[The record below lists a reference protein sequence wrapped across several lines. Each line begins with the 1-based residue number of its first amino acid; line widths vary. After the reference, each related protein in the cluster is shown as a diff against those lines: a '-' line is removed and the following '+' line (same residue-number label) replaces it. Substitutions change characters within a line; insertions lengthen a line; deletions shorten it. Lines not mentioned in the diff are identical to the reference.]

1 MAKKTLYKIF
11 AFGVSVITITAVL
24 ILSVF
29 YSYSDN
35 QLKEQ
40 LRVVE
45 SVVENQL
52 AQDDDTAFI
61 SNHIDKNVRITLVAK
76 DGAVVA
82 DSQES
87 ANKLGNH
94 LNRQEIQQAIK
105 NGEAT
110 VTRHSD
116 TQEKKVYYFAKQ
128 LDNGNILRV
137 STEAKSI
144 GKFFSDYIIYI
155 ILCIIVVIVA
165 AVFVSMGITKS
176 IVKPITQLGQSLDN
190 IDKFK
195 SDEELKPLV
204 NALLQQKKKQKM
216 LDKQKKQFTANVS
229 HELKTP
235 LTSIAGYAELIETG
249 MAKPEDIKPFAG
261 VIRKQA
267 LRLVNLSE
275 DIIQLSQL
283 EESDDEDMSF
293 ESVNLYE
300 IAQRCVE
307 ALNINA
313 INKCVTLNLTGE
325 ECYIRGKAQLVEELV
340 YNLCDNAIRYNK
352 ENGNVTVTVTSL
364 EKGASVSVKDTGIG
378 IPKKYQERIF
388 ERFFRVDKSRSKATG
403 GTGLGL
409 AIVKHITQLHDA
421 KLEISSEEGKVTIYS
436 KGNFCMKRKS
446 GLSKFNGFLAI
457 VLVICLAATAFVIN
471 KYPKIEA
478 ADANGGADAK
488 DVAVIDE
495 FKAGTYGGKE
505 FKTQEDV
512 VNYYKECYD
521 YTKTLTA
528 EYKTDSGETHS
539 YYKML
544 GTETLEVNNLLVEG
558 KSNDIINKLVPGI
571 VGGLFKGGTNGLSP
585 SGNRDPK
592 GDTKNDGKMD
602 CTTSHLTADDVLAA
616 NVKDNNDGTI
626 TMVIQPKE
634 ALLSTPGEDSQGRFF
649 NSLGDISSVVESI
662 SVLSFSQGT
671 VKDNFV
677 VDYKGG
683 TGTFVIDTKTNEIT
697 KADYTM
703 LVHIDVKH
711 ANVAV
716 LKDKSASL
724 DIKYQ
729 CEYPASDDYLAGQNI
744 GLTRVK

>member
-76 DGAVVA
+76 DGTVIA

-137 STEAKSI
+137 SAEAKSI

-155 ILCIIVVIVA
+155 FLCIIVVIVA
-165 AVFVSMGITKS
+165 AVFVSM
-176 IVKPITQLGQSLDN
+176 
-190 IDKFK
+190 
-195 SDEELKPLV
+195 ELKPLV

-352 ENGNVTVTVTSL
+352 ENGNVTVTVKPL

-421 KLEISSEEGKVTIYS
+421 KLEISSEEGK
-436 KGNFCMKRKS
+436 
-446 GLSKFNGFLAI
+446 
-457 VLVICLAATAFVIN
+457 
-471 KYPKIEA
+471 
-478 ADANGGADAK
+478 
-488 DVAVIDE
+488 
-495 FKAGTYGGKE
+495 
-505 FKTQEDV
+505 
-512 VNYYKECYD
+512 
-521 YTKTLTA
+521 
-528 EYKTDSGETHS
+528 
-539 YYKML
+539 
-544 GTETLEVNNLLVEG
+544 GTE
-558 KSNDIINKLVPGI
+558 IIVT
-571 VGGLFKGGTNGLSP
+571 FK
-585 SGNRDPK
+585 D
-592 GDTKNDGKMD
+592 
-602 CTTSHLTADDVLAA
+602 
-616 NVKDNNDGTI
+616 
-626 TMVIQPKE
+626 
-634 ALLSTPGEDSQGRFF
+634 
-649 NSLGDISSVVESI
+649 
-662 SVLSFSQGT
+662 
-671 VKDNFV
+671 
-677 VDYKGG
+677 
-683 TGTFVIDTKTNEIT
+683 
-697 KADYTM
+697 
-703 LVHIDVKH
+703 
-711 ANVAV
+711 
-716 LKDKSASL
+716 
-724 DIKYQ
+724 
-729 CEYPASDDYLAGQNI
+729 
-744 GLTRVK
+744 

>member
-52 AQDDDTAFI
+52 AQDDDTSFI
-61 SNHIDKNVRITLVAK
+61 SNHIDKNVRITLVAN
-76 DGAVVA
+76 DGTVIA

-137 STEAKSI
+137 SAEAKSI

-155 ILCIIVVIVA
+155 LLCIIVVIVT

-267 LRLVNLSE
+267 LRLVSLSE

-352 ENGNVTVTVTSL
+352 ENGNVTVTVSPL

-421 KLEISSEEGKVTIYS
+421 KLEISSEEGK
-436 KGNFCMKRKS
+436 
-446 GLSKFNGFLAI
+446 
-457 VLVICLAATAFVIN
+457 
-471 KYPKIEA
+471 
-478 ADANGGADAK
+478 
-488 DVAVIDE
+488 
-495 FKAGTYGGKE
+495 
-505 FKTQEDV
+505 
-512 VNYYKECYD
+512 
-521 YTKTLTA
+521 
-528 EYKTDSGETHS
+528 
-539 YYKML
+539 
-544 GTETLEVNNLLVEG
+544 GTE
-558 KSNDIINKLVPGI
+558 IIVT
-571 VGGLFKGGTNGLSP
+571 FK
-585 SGNRDPK
+585 D
-592 GDTKNDGKMD
+592 
-602 CTTSHLTADDVLAA
+602 
-616 NVKDNNDGTI
+616 
-626 TMVIQPKE
+626 
-634 ALLSTPGEDSQGRFF
+634 
-649 NSLGDISSVVESI
+649 
-662 SVLSFSQGT
+662 
-671 VKDNFV
+671 
-677 VDYKGG
+677 
-683 TGTFVIDTKTNEIT
+683 
-697 KADYTM
+697 
-703 LVHIDVKH
+703 
-711 ANVAV
+711 
-716 LKDKSASL
+716 
-724 DIKYQ
+724 
-729 CEYPASDDYLAGQNI
+729 
-744 GLTRVK
+744 

>member
-76 DGAVVA
+76 DGTVIA

-116 TQEKKVYYFAKQ
+116 TQGKKVYYFAKQ
-128 LDNGNILRV
+128 LDNGNVLRV
-137 STEAKSI
+137 SAEAKSI

-155 ILCIIVVIVA
+155 FLCIIVVIVA

-352 ENGNVTVTVTSL
+352 ENGNVTVTVSPL

-421 KLEISSEEGKVTIYS
+421 KLEISSEEGK
-436 KGNFCMKRKS
+436 
-446 GLSKFNGFLAI
+446 
-457 VLVICLAATAFVIN
+457 
-471 KYPKIEA
+471 
-478 ADANGGADAK
+478 
-488 DVAVIDE
+488 
-495 FKAGTYGGKE
+495 
-505 FKTQEDV
+505 
-512 VNYYKECYD
+512 
-521 YTKTLTA
+521 
-528 EYKTDSGETHS
+528 
-539 YYKML
+539 
-544 GTETLEVNNLLVEG
+544 GTE
-558 KSNDIINKLVPGI
+558 IIVT
-571 VGGLFKGGTNGLSP
+571 FK
-585 SGNRDPK
+585 D
-592 GDTKNDGKMD
+592 
-602 CTTSHLTADDVLAA
+602 
-616 NVKDNNDGTI
+616 
-626 TMVIQPKE
+626 
-634 ALLSTPGEDSQGRFF
+634 
-649 NSLGDISSVVESI
+649 
-662 SVLSFSQGT
+662 
-671 VKDNFV
+671 
-677 VDYKGG
+677 
-683 TGTFVIDTKTNEIT
+683 
-697 KADYTM
+697 
-703 LVHIDVKH
+703 
-711 ANVAV
+711 
-716 LKDKSASL
+716 
-724 DIKYQ
+724 
-729 CEYPASDDYLAGQNI
+729 
-744 GLTRVK
+744 

>member
-45 SVVENQL
+45 SVIENQL
-52 AQDDDTAFI
+52 AQDDDTSFI

-76 DGAVVA
+76 DGTVIA

-87 ANKLGNH
+87 VNKLGNH

-116 TQEKKVYYFAKQ
+116 TQGKKVYYFAKQ

-137 STEAKSI
+137 SAEAKSI

-155 ILCIIVVIVA
+155 LLCIIVVIVT

-352 ENGNVTVTVTSL
+352 ENGNVTVTVTPL

-421 KLEISSEEGKVTIYS
+421 KLEISSEEGK
-436 KGNFCMKRKS
+436 
-446 GLSKFNGFLAI
+446 
-457 VLVICLAATAFVIN
+457 
-471 KYPKIEA
+471 
-478 ADANGGADAK
+478 
-488 DVAVIDE
+488 
-495 FKAGTYGGKE
+495 
-505 FKTQEDV
+505 
-512 VNYYKECYD
+512 
-521 YTKTLTA
+521 
-528 EYKTDSGETHS
+528 
-539 YYKML
+539 
-544 GTETLEVNNLLVEG
+544 GTE
-558 KSNDIINKLVPGI
+558 IIVT
-571 VGGLFKGGTNGLSP
+571 FK
-585 SGNRDPK
+585 D
-592 GDTKNDGKMD
+592 
-602 CTTSHLTADDVLAA
+602 
-616 NVKDNNDGTI
+616 
-626 TMVIQPKE
+626 
-634 ALLSTPGEDSQGRFF
+634 
-649 NSLGDISSVVESI
+649 
-662 SVLSFSQGT
+662 
-671 VKDNFV
+671 
-677 VDYKGG
+677 
-683 TGTFVIDTKTNEIT
+683 
-697 KADYTM
+697 
-703 LVHIDVKH
+703 
-711 ANVAV
+711 
-716 LKDKSASL
+716 
-724 DIKYQ
+724 
-729 CEYPASDDYLAGQNI
+729 
-744 GLTRVK
+744 

>member
-76 DGAVVA
+76 DGTVIA
-82 DSQES
+82 DSQEN

-116 TQEKKVYYFAKQ
+116 TQGKKVYYFAKQ
-128 LDNGNILRV
+128 LDNGNVLRV
-137 STEAKSI
+137 SAEAKSI

-155 ILCIIVVIVA
+155 FLCIIVVIVA

-340 YNLCDNAIRYNK
+340 YNLCDNAIRYNN
-352 ENGNVTVTVTSL
+352 ENGNVTVTVTPL

-378 IPKKYQERIF
+378 IPEKYQERIF

-421 KLEISSEEGKVTIYS
+421 KLEISSEEGK
-436 KGNFCMKRKS
+436 
-446 GLSKFNGFLAI
+446 
-457 VLVICLAATAFVIN
+457 
-471 KYPKIEA
+471 
-478 ADANGGADAK
+478 
-488 DVAVIDE
+488 
-495 FKAGTYGGKE
+495 
-505 FKTQEDV
+505 
-512 VNYYKECYD
+512 
-521 YTKTLTA
+521 
-528 EYKTDSGETHS
+528 
-539 YYKML
+539 
-544 GTETLEVNNLLVEG
+544 GTE
-558 KSNDIINKLVPGI
+558 IIVT
-571 VGGLFKGGTNGLSP
+571 FK
-585 SGNRDPK
+585 D
-592 GDTKNDGKMD
+592 
-602 CTTSHLTADDVLAA
+602 
-616 NVKDNNDGTI
+616 
-626 TMVIQPKE
+626 
-634 ALLSTPGEDSQGRFF
+634 
-649 NSLGDISSVVESI
+649 
-662 SVLSFSQGT
+662 
-671 VKDNFV
+671 
-677 VDYKGG
+677 
-683 TGTFVIDTKTNEIT
+683 
-697 KADYTM
+697 
-703 LVHIDVKH
+703 
-711 ANVAV
+711 
-716 LKDKSASL
+716 
-724 DIKYQ
+724 
-729 CEYPASDDYLAGQNI
+729 
-744 GLTRVK
+744 

>member
-61 SNHIDKNVRITLVAK
+61 SNHIDKNVRITLVAN
-76 DGAVVA
+76 DGTVIA

-137 STEAKSI
+137 SAEAKSI

-155 ILCIIVVIVA
+155 LLCIIVVIVA

-352 ENGNVTVTVTSL
+352 ENGNVTVTVTPL

-421 KLEISSEEGKVTIYS
+421 KLEISSEEGK
-436 KGNFCMKRKS
+436 
-446 GLSKFNGFLAI
+446 
-457 VLVICLAATAFVIN
+457 
-471 KYPKIEA
+471 
-478 ADANGGADAK
+478 
-488 DVAVIDE
+488 
-495 FKAGTYGGKE
+495 
-505 FKTQEDV
+505 
-512 VNYYKECYD
+512 
-521 YTKTLTA
+521 
-528 EYKTDSGETHS
+528 
-539 YYKML
+539 
-544 GTETLEVNNLLVEG
+544 GTE
-558 KSNDIINKLVPGI
+558 IIVT
-571 VGGLFKGGTNGLSP
+571 FK
-585 SGNRDPK
+585 D
-592 GDTKNDGKMD
+592 
-602 CTTSHLTADDVLAA
+602 
-616 NVKDNNDGTI
+616 
-626 TMVIQPKE
+626 
-634 ALLSTPGEDSQGRFF
+634 
-649 NSLGDISSVVESI
+649 
-662 SVLSFSQGT
+662 
-671 VKDNFV
+671 
-677 VDYKGG
+677 
-683 TGTFVIDTKTNEIT
+683 
-697 KADYTM
+697 
-703 LVHIDVKH
+703 
-711 ANVAV
+711 
-716 LKDKSASL
+716 
-724 DIKYQ
+724 
-729 CEYPASDDYLAGQNI
+729 
-744 GLTRVK
+744 

>member
-76 DGAVVA
+76 DGTVIA

-87 ANKLGNH
+87 ANKLENH

-137 STEAKSI
+137 SAEAKSI

-155 ILCIIVVIVA
+155 FLCIIVVIVA

-313 INKCVTLNLTGE
+313 INKGVTLNLTGE

-352 ENGNVTVTVTSL
+352 ENGNVTVTVNPL

-421 KLEISSEEGKVTIYS
+421 KLEISSEEGK
-436 KGNFCMKRKS
+436 
-446 GLSKFNGFLAI
+446 
-457 VLVICLAATAFVIN
+457 
-471 KYPKIEA
+471 
-478 ADANGGADAK
+478 
-488 DVAVIDE
+488 
-495 FKAGTYGGKE
+495 
-505 FKTQEDV
+505 
-512 VNYYKECYD
+512 
-521 YTKTLTA
+521 
-528 EYKTDSGETHS
+528 
-539 YYKML
+539 
-544 GTETLEVNNLLVEG
+544 GTE
-558 KSNDIINKLVPGI
+558 IIVT
-571 VGGLFKGGTNGLSP
+571 FK
-585 SGNRDPK
+585 D
-592 GDTKNDGKMD
+592 
-602 CTTSHLTADDVLAA
+602 
-616 NVKDNNDGTI
+616 
-626 TMVIQPKE
+626 
-634 ALLSTPGEDSQGRFF
+634 
-649 NSLGDISSVVESI
+649 
-662 SVLSFSQGT
+662 
-671 VKDNFV
+671 
-677 VDYKGG
+677 
-683 TGTFVIDTKTNEIT
+683 
-697 KADYTM
+697 
-703 LVHIDVKH
+703 
-711 ANVAV
+711 
-716 LKDKSASL
+716 
-724 DIKYQ
+724 
-729 CEYPASDDYLAGQNI
+729 
-744 GLTRVK
+744 

>member
-76 DGAVVA
+76 DGTVIA

-137 STEAKSI
+137 SAEAKSI

-155 ILCIIVVIVA
+155 LLCIIVVIVT

-352 ENGNVTVTVTSL
+352 ENGNVTVTVSPL

-409 AIVKHITQLHDA
+409 AIVKHINQLHDA
-421 KLEISSEEGKVTIYS
+421 KLEISSEEGK
-436 KGNFCMKRKS
+436 
-446 GLSKFNGFLAI
+446 
-457 VLVICLAATAFVIN
+457 
-471 KYPKIEA
+471 
-478 ADANGGADAK
+478 
-488 DVAVIDE
+488 
-495 FKAGTYGGKE
+495 
-505 FKTQEDV
+505 
-512 VNYYKECYD
+512 
-521 YTKTLTA
+521 
-528 EYKTDSGETHS
+528 
-539 YYKML
+539 
-544 GTETLEVNNLLVEG
+544 GTE
-558 KSNDIINKLVPGI
+558 IIVT
-571 VGGLFKGGTNGLSP
+571 FK
-585 SGNRDPK
+585 D
-592 GDTKNDGKMD
+592 
-602 CTTSHLTADDVLAA
+602 
-616 NVKDNNDGTI
+616 
-626 TMVIQPKE
+626 
-634 ALLSTPGEDSQGRFF
+634 
-649 NSLGDISSVVESI
+649 
-662 SVLSFSQGT
+662 
-671 VKDNFV
+671 
-677 VDYKGG
+677 
-683 TGTFVIDTKTNEIT
+683 
-697 KADYTM
+697 
-703 LVHIDVKH
+703 
-711 ANVAV
+711 
-716 LKDKSASL
+716 
-724 DIKYQ
+724 
-729 CEYPASDDYLAGQNI
+729 
-744 GLTRVK
+744 

>member
-76 DGAVVA
+76 DGTVIA

-128 LDNGNILRV
+128 LDNGNVLRV
-137 STEAKSI
+137 SAEAKSI

-155 ILCIIVVIVA
+155 LLCIIVVIVT

-267 LRLVNLSE
+267 LRLVSLSE

-283 EESDDEDMSF
+283 EESDDEEMSF

-313 INKCVTLNLTGE
+313 INKGVTLNLMGE

-352 ENGNVTVTVTSL
+352 ENGNVTVTVTPL

-421 KLEISSEEGKVTIYS
+421 KLEISSEEGK
-436 KGNFCMKRKS
+436 
-446 GLSKFNGFLAI
+446 
-457 VLVICLAATAFVIN
+457 
-471 KYPKIEA
+471 
-478 ADANGGADAK
+478 
-488 DVAVIDE
+488 
-495 FKAGTYGGKE
+495 
-505 FKTQEDV
+505 
-512 VNYYKECYD
+512 
-521 YTKTLTA
+521 
-528 EYKTDSGETHS
+528 
-539 YYKML
+539 
-544 GTETLEVNNLLVEG
+544 GTE
-558 KSNDIINKLVPGI
+558 IIVT
-571 VGGLFKGGTNGLSP
+571 FK
-585 SGNRDPK
+585 D
-592 GDTKNDGKMD
+592 
-602 CTTSHLTADDVLAA
+602 
-616 NVKDNNDGTI
+616 
-626 TMVIQPKE
+626 
-634 ALLSTPGEDSQGRFF
+634 
-649 NSLGDISSVVESI
+649 
-662 SVLSFSQGT
+662 
-671 VKDNFV
+671 
-677 VDYKGG
+677 
-683 TGTFVIDTKTNEIT
+683 
-697 KADYTM
+697 
-703 LVHIDVKH
+703 
-711 ANVAV
+711 
-716 LKDKSASL
+716 
-724 DIKYQ
+724 
-729 CEYPASDDYLAGQNI
+729 
-744 GLTRVK
+744 

>member
-29 YSYSDN
+29 YSYSEN

-76 DGAVVA
+76 DGTVIA

-128 LDNGNILRV
+128 LDNGNVLRV
-137 STEAKSI
+137 SAEAKSI

-155 ILCIIVVIVA
+155 FLCIIVVIVA

-267 LRLVNLSE
+267 LRLVSLSE

-293 ESVNLYE
+293 ESVDLYE

-352 ENGNVTVTVTSL
+352 ENGNVTVTVSPL

-421 KLEISSEEGKVTIYS
+421 KLEISSEEGK
-436 KGNFCMKRKS
+436 
-446 GLSKFNGFLAI
+446 
-457 VLVICLAATAFVIN
+457 
-471 KYPKIEA
+471 
-478 ADANGGADAK
+478 
-488 DVAVIDE
+488 
-495 FKAGTYGGKE
+495 
-505 FKTQEDV
+505 
-512 VNYYKECYD
+512 
-521 YTKTLTA
+521 
-528 EYKTDSGETHS
+528 
-539 YYKML
+539 
-544 GTETLEVNNLLVEG
+544 GTE
-558 KSNDIINKLVPGI
+558 IIVT
-571 VGGLFKGGTNGLSP
+571 FK
-585 SGNRDPK
+585 D
-592 GDTKNDGKMD
+592 
-602 CTTSHLTADDVLAA
+602 
-616 NVKDNNDGTI
+616 
-626 TMVIQPKE
+626 
-634 ALLSTPGEDSQGRFF
+634 
-649 NSLGDISSVVESI
+649 
-662 SVLSFSQGT
+662 
-671 VKDNFV
+671 
-677 VDYKGG
+677 
-683 TGTFVIDTKTNEIT
+683 
-697 KADYTM
+697 
-703 LVHIDVKH
+703 
-711 ANVAV
+711 
-716 LKDKSASL
+716 
-724 DIKYQ
+724 
-729 CEYPASDDYLAGQNI
+729 
-744 GLTRVK
+744 

>member
-76 DGAVVA
+76 DGTVIA

-116 TQEKKVYYFAKQ
+116 TQGKKIYYFAKQ

-155 ILCIIVVIVA
+155 LLCIIVVIVM

-352 ENGNVTVTVTSL
+352 ENGNVTVTVNPL

-421 KLEISSEEGKVTIYS
+421 KLEISSEEGK
-436 KGNFCMKRKS
+436 
-446 GLSKFNGFLAI
+446 
-457 VLVICLAATAFVIN
+457 
-471 KYPKIEA
+471 
-478 ADANGGADAK
+478 
-488 DVAVIDE
+488 
-495 FKAGTYGGKE
+495 
-505 FKTQEDV
+505 
-512 VNYYKECYD
+512 
-521 YTKTLTA
+521 
-528 EYKTDSGETHS
+528 
-539 YYKML
+539 
-544 GTETLEVNNLLVEG
+544 GTE
-558 KSNDIINKLVPGI
+558 IIVT
-571 VGGLFKGGTNGLSP
+571 FK
-585 SGNRDPK
+585 D
-592 GDTKNDGKMD
+592 
-602 CTTSHLTADDVLAA
+602 
-616 NVKDNNDGTI
+616 
-626 TMVIQPKE
+626 
-634 ALLSTPGEDSQGRFF
+634 
-649 NSLGDISSVVESI
+649 
-662 SVLSFSQGT
+662 
-671 VKDNFV
+671 
-677 VDYKGG
+677 
-683 TGTFVIDTKTNEIT
+683 
-697 KADYTM
+697 
-703 LVHIDVKH
+703 
-711 ANVAV
+711 
-716 LKDKSASL
+716 
-724 DIKYQ
+724 
-729 CEYPASDDYLAGQNI
+729 
-744 GLTRVK
+744 

>member
-76 DGAVVA
+76 DGTVIA
-82 DSQES
+82 DSRES
-87 ANKLGNH
+87 ANKLENH

-116 TQEKKVYYFAKQ
+116 TQGQKVYYFAKQ
-128 LDNGNILRV
+128 LDNGNVLRV
-137 STEAKSI
+137 SAEAKSI

-155 ILCIIVVIVA
+155 FLCIIVVIVA

-352 ENGNVTVTVTSL
+352 ENGNVTVTVNPL

-421 KLEISSEEGKVTIYS
+421 KLEISSEEGK
-436 KGNFCMKRKS
+436 
-446 GLSKFNGFLAI
+446 
-457 VLVICLAATAFVIN
+457 
-471 KYPKIEA
+471 
-478 ADANGGADAK
+478 
-488 DVAVIDE
+488 
-495 FKAGTYGGKE
+495 
-505 FKTQEDV
+505 
-512 VNYYKECYD
+512 
-521 YTKTLTA
+521 
-528 EYKTDSGETHS
+528 
-539 YYKML
+539 
-544 GTETLEVNNLLVEG
+544 GTE
-558 KSNDIINKLVPGI
+558 IIVT
-571 VGGLFKGGTNGLSP
+571 FK
-585 SGNRDPK
+585 D
-592 GDTKNDGKMD
+592 
-602 CTTSHLTADDVLAA
+602 
-616 NVKDNNDGTI
+616 
-626 TMVIQPKE
+626 
-634 ALLSTPGEDSQGRFF
+634 
-649 NSLGDISSVVESI
+649 
-662 SVLSFSQGT
+662 
-671 VKDNFV
+671 
-677 VDYKGG
+677 
-683 TGTFVIDTKTNEIT
+683 
-697 KADYTM
+697 
-703 LVHIDVKH
+703 
-711 ANVAV
+711 
-716 LKDKSASL
+716 
-724 DIKYQ
+724 
-729 CEYPASDDYLAGQNI
+729 
-744 GLTRVK
+744 

>member
-76 DGAVVA
+76 DGTVIA

-116 TQEKKVYYFAKQ
+116 TQGKKVYYFAKQ

-137 STEAKSI
+137 SAEAKSI

-155 ILCIIVVIVA
+155 FLCIIVVIVA

-313 INKCVTLNLTGE
+313 INKGVTLNLTGE

-352 ENGNVTVTVTSL
+352 ENGNVTVTVNPL

-378 IPKKYQERIF
+378 IPEKYQERIF

-421 KLEISSEEGKVTIYS
+421 KLEISSEEGK
-436 KGNFCMKRKS
+436 
-446 GLSKFNGFLAI
+446 
-457 VLVICLAATAFVIN
+457 
-471 KYPKIEA
+471 
-478 ADANGGADAK
+478 
-488 DVAVIDE
+488 
-495 FKAGTYGGKE
+495 
-505 FKTQEDV
+505 
-512 VNYYKECYD
+512 
-521 YTKTLTA
+521 
-528 EYKTDSGETHS
+528 
-539 YYKML
+539 
-544 GTETLEVNNLLVEG
+544 GTE
-558 KSNDIINKLVPGI
+558 IIVT
-571 VGGLFKGGTNGLSP
+571 FK
-585 SGNRDPK
+585 D
-592 GDTKNDGKMD
+592 
-602 CTTSHLTADDVLAA
+602 
-616 NVKDNNDGTI
+616 
-626 TMVIQPKE
+626 
-634 ALLSTPGEDSQGRFF
+634 
-649 NSLGDISSVVESI
+649 
-662 SVLSFSQGT
+662 
-671 VKDNFV
+671 
-677 VDYKGG
+677 
-683 TGTFVIDTKTNEIT
+683 
-697 KADYTM
+697 
-703 LVHIDVKH
+703 
-711 ANVAV
+711 
-716 LKDKSASL
+716 
-724 DIKYQ
+724 
-729 CEYPASDDYLAGQNI
+729 
-744 GLTRVK
+744 

>member
-76 DGAVVA
+76 DGTVIA

-87 ANKLGNH
+87 VNKLGNH

-128 LDNGNILRV
+128 LDNGNVLRV
-137 STEAKSI
+137 SAEAKSI
-144 GKFFSDYIIYI
+144 GKFFSDYIMYI
-155 ILCIIVVIVA
+155 FLCIIVVIVA

-267 LRLVNLSE
+267 LRLVSLSE

-313 INKCVTLNLTGE
+313 INKGVTLNLTGE

-352 ENGNVTVTVTSL
+352 ENGNVTVTVTPL

-421 KLEISSEEGKVTIYS
+421 KLEISSEEGK
-436 KGNFCMKRKS
+436 
-446 GLSKFNGFLAI
+446 
-457 VLVICLAATAFVIN
+457 
-471 KYPKIEA
+471 
-478 ADANGGADAK
+478 
-488 DVAVIDE
+488 
-495 FKAGTYGGKE
+495 
-505 FKTQEDV
+505 
-512 VNYYKECYD
+512 
-521 YTKTLTA
+521 
-528 EYKTDSGETHS
+528 
-539 YYKML
+539 
-544 GTETLEVNNLLVEG
+544 GTE
-558 KSNDIINKLVPGI
+558 IIVT
-571 VGGLFKGGTNGLSP
+571 FK
-585 SGNRDPK
+585 D
-592 GDTKNDGKMD
+592 
-602 CTTSHLTADDVLAA
+602 
-616 NVKDNNDGTI
+616 
-626 TMVIQPKE
+626 
-634 ALLSTPGEDSQGRFF
+634 
-649 NSLGDISSVVESI
+649 
-662 SVLSFSQGT
+662 
-671 VKDNFV
+671 
-677 VDYKGG
+677 
-683 TGTFVIDTKTNEIT
+683 
-697 KADYTM
+697 
-703 LVHIDVKH
+703 
-711 ANVAV
+711 
-716 LKDKSASL
+716 
-724 DIKYQ
+724 
-729 CEYPASDDYLAGQNI
+729 
-744 GLTRVK
+744 

>member
-76 DGAVVA
+76 DGTVIA

-116 TQEKKVYYFAKQ
+116 TQGKKVYYFAKQ

-137 STEAKSI
+137 SAEAKSI

-155 ILCIIVVIVA
+155 FLCIIVVIVA
-165 AVFVSMGITKS
+165 AVFVSMGIAKS

-313 INKCVTLNLTGE
+313 INKGVTLNLTGE

-352 ENGNVTVTVTSL
+352 ENGNVTVTVNPL

-421 KLEISSEEGKVTIYS
+421 KLEISSEEGK
-436 KGNFCMKRKS
+436 
-446 GLSKFNGFLAI
+446 
-457 VLVICLAATAFVIN
+457 
-471 KYPKIEA
+471 
-478 ADANGGADAK
+478 
-488 DVAVIDE
+488 
-495 FKAGTYGGKE
+495 
-505 FKTQEDV
+505 
-512 VNYYKECYD
+512 
-521 YTKTLTA
+521 
-528 EYKTDSGETHS
+528 
-539 YYKML
+539 
-544 GTETLEVNNLLVEG
+544 GTE
-558 KSNDIINKLVPGI
+558 IIVT
-571 VGGLFKGGTNGLSP
+571 FK
-585 SGNRDPK
+585 D
-592 GDTKNDGKMD
+592 
-602 CTTSHLTADDVLAA
+602 
-616 NVKDNNDGTI
+616 
-626 TMVIQPKE
+626 
-634 ALLSTPGEDSQGRFF
+634 
-649 NSLGDISSVVESI
+649 
-662 SVLSFSQGT
+662 
-671 VKDNFV
+671 
-677 VDYKGG
+677 
-683 TGTFVIDTKTNEIT
+683 
-697 KADYTM
+697 
-703 LVHIDVKH
+703 
-711 ANVAV
+711 
-716 LKDKSASL
+716 
-724 DIKYQ
+724 
-729 CEYPASDDYLAGQNI
+729 
-744 GLTRVK
+744 

>member
-61 SNHIDKNVRITLVAK
+61 SNYIDKNVRITLVAK
-76 DGAVVA
+76 DGTVIA

-137 STEAKSI
+137 SAEAKSI

-155 ILCIIVVIVA
+155 LLCIIVVIVA

-352 ENGNVTVTVTSL
+352 ENGNVTVTVSPL

-421 KLEISSEEGKVTIYS
+421 KLEISSEEGK
-436 KGNFCMKRKS
+436 
-446 GLSKFNGFLAI
+446 
-457 VLVICLAATAFVIN
+457 
-471 KYPKIEA
+471 
-478 ADANGGADAK
+478 
-488 DVAVIDE
+488 
-495 FKAGTYGGKE
+495 
-505 FKTQEDV
+505 
-512 VNYYKECYD
+512 
-521 YTKTLTA
+521 
-528 EYKTDSGETHS
+528 
-539 YYKML
+539 
-544 GTETLEVNNLLVEG
+544 GTE
-558 KSNDIINKLVPGI
+558 IIVT
-571 VGGLFKGGTNGLSP
+571 FK
-585 SGNRDPK
+585 D
-592 GDTKNDGKMD
+592 
-602 CTTSHLTADDVLAA
+602 
-616 NVKDNNDGTI
+616 
-626 TMVIQPKE
+626 
-634 ALLSTPGEDSQGRFF
+634 
-649 NSLGDISSVVESI
+649 
-662 SVLSFSQGT
+662 
-671 VKDNFV
+671 
-677 VDYKGG
+677 
-683 TGTFVIDTKTNEIT
+683 
-697 KADYTM
+697 
-703 LVHIDVKH
+703 
-711 ANVAV
+711 
-716 LKDKSASL
+716 
-724 DIKYQ
+724 
-729 CEYPASDDYLAGQNI
+729 
-744 GLTRVK
+744 

>member
-76 DGAVVA
+76 DGTVIA

-137 STEAKSI
+137 SAEAKSI

-155 ILCIIVVIVA
+155 LLCIIVVIVT

-267 LRLVNLSE
+267 LRLVSLSE

-313 INKCVTLNLTGE
+313 INKGVTLNLTGE

-352 ENGNVTVTVTSL
+352 ENGNVTVTVTPL

-421 KLEISSEEGKVTIYS
+421 KLEISSEEGK
-436 KGNFCMKRKS
+436 
-446 GLSKFNGFLAI
+446 
-457 VLVICLAATAFVIN
+457 
-471 KYPKIEA
+471 
-478 ADANGGADAK
+478 
-488 DVAVIDE
+488 
-495 FKAGTYGGKE
+495 
-505 FKTQEDV
+505 
-512 VNYYKECYD
+512 
-521 YTKTLTA
+521 
-528 EYKTDSGETHS
+528 
-539 YYKML
+539 
-544 GTETLEVNNLLVEG
+544 GTE
-558 KSNDIINKLVPGI
+558 IIVT
-571 VGGLFKGGTNGLSP
+571 FK
-585 SGNRDPK
+585 D
-592 GDTKNDGKMD
+592 
-602 CTTSHLTADDVLAA
+602 
-616 NVKDNNDGTI
+616 
-626 TMVIQPKE
+626 
-634 ALLSTPGEDSQGRFF
+634 
-649 NSLGDISSVVESI
+649 
-662 SVLSFSQGT
+662 
-671 VKDNFV
+671 
-677 VDYKGG
+677 
-683 TGTFVIDTKTNEIT
+683 
-697 KADYTM
+697 
-703 LVHIDVKH
+703 
-711 ANVAV
+711 
-716 LKDKSASL
+716 
-724 DIKYQ
+724 
-729 CEYPASDDYLAGQNI
+729 
-744 GLTRVK
+744 

>member
-76 DGAVVA
+76 DGTVIA

-128 LDNGNILRV
+128 LDNGNVLRV
-137 STEAKSI
+137 SAEAKSI

-155 ILCIIVVIVA
+155 LLCIIVVIVT

-195 SDEELKPLV
+195 LDEELKPLV

-421 KLEISSEEGKVTIYS
+421 KLEISSEEGK
-436 KGNFCMKRKS
+436 
-446 GLSKFNGFLAI
+446 
-457 VLVICLAATAFVIN
+457 
-471 KYPKIEA
+471 
-478 ADANGGADAK
+478 
-488 DVAVIDE
+488 
-495 FKAGTYGGKE
+495 
-505 FKTQEDV
+505 
-512 VNYYKECYD
+512 
-521 YTKTLTA
+521 
-528 EYKTDSGETHS
+528 
-539 YYKML
+539 
-544 GTETLEVNNLLVEG
+544 GTE
-558 KSNDIINKLVPGI
+558 IIVT
-571 VGGLFKGGTNGLSP
+571 FK
-585 SGNRDPK
+585 D
-592 GDTKNDGKMD
+592 
-602 CTTSHLTADDVLAA
+602 
-616 NVKDNNDGTI
+616 
-626 TMVIQPKE
+626 
-634 ALLSTPGEDSQGRFF
+634 
-649 NSLGDISSVVESI
+649 
-662 SVLSFSQGT
+662 
-671 VKDNFV
+671 
-677 VDYKGG
+677 
-683 TGTFVIDTKTNEIT
+683 
-697 KADYTM
+697 
-703 LVHIDVKH
+703 
-711 ANVAV
+711 
-716 LKDKSASL
+716 
-724 DIKYQ
+724 
-729 CEYPASDDYLAGQNI
+729 
-744 GLTRVK
+744 

>member
-76 DGAVVA
+76 DGTVIA

-128 LDNGNILRV
+128 LDNGNVLRV
-137 STEAKSI
+137 SAEAKSI

-155 ILCIIVVIVA
+155 FLCIIVVIIA

-267 LRLVNLSE
+267 LRLVSLSE

-325 ECYIRGKAQLVEELV
+325 ECYIRGKAQLVEELI

-352 ENGNVTVTVTSL
+352 ENGNVTVTVNPL

-421 KLEISSEEGKVTIYS
+421 KLEISSEEGK
-436 KGNFCMKRKS
+436 
-446 GLSKFNGFLAI
+446 
-457 VLVICLAATAFVIN
+457 
-471 KYPKIEA
+471 
-478 ADANGGADAK
+478 
-488 DVAVIDE
+488 
-495 FKAGTYGGKE
+495 
-505 FKTQEDV
+505 
-512 VNYYKECYD
+512 
-521 YTKTLTA
+521 
-528 EYKTDSGETHS
+528 
-539 YYKML
+539 
-544 GTETLEVNNLLVEG
+544 GTE
-558 KSNDIINKLVPGI
+558 IIVT
-571 VGGLFKGGTNGLSP
+571 FK
-585 SGNRDPK
+585 D
-592 GDTKNDGKMD
+592 
-602 CTTSHLTADDVLAA
+602 
-616 NVKDNNDGTI
+616 
-626 TMVIQPKE
+626 
-634 ALLSTPGEDSQGRFF
+634 
-649 NSLGDISSVVESI
+649 
-662 SVLSFSQGT
+662 
-671 VKDNFV
+671 
-677 VDYKGG
+677 
-683 TGTFVIDTKTNEIT
+683 
-697 KADYTM
+697 
-703 LVHIDVKH
+703 
-711 ANVAV
+711 
-716 LKDKSASL
+716 
-724 DIKYQ
+724 
-729 CEYPASDDYLAGQNI
+729 
-744 GLTRVK
+744 

>member
-40 LRVVE
+40 FRVVE

-76 DGAVVA
+76 DGTVIA

-137 STEAKSI
+137 SAEAKSI

-155 ILCIIVVIVA
+155 LLCIIVVIVA

-352 ENGNVTVTVTSL
+352 ENGNVTVTVSPL

-421 KLEISSEEGKVTIYS
+421 KLEISSEEGK
-436 KGNFCMKRKS
+436 
-446 GLSKFNGFLAI
+446 
-457 VLVICLAATAFVIN
+457 
-471 KYPKIEA
+471 
-478 ADANGGADAK
+478 
-488 DVAVIDE
+488 
-495 FKAGTYGGKE
+495 
-505 FKTQEDV
+505 
-512 VNYYKECYD
+512 
-521 YTKTLTA
+521 
-528 EYKTDSGETHS
+528 
-539 YYKML
+539 
-544 GTETLEVNNLLVEG
+544 GTE
-558 KSNDIINKLVPGI
+558 IIVT
-571 VGGLFKGGTNGLSP
+571 FK
-585 SGNRDPK
+585 D
-592 GDTKNDGKMD
+592 
-602 CTTSHLTADDVLAA
+602 
-616 NVKDNNDGTI
+616 
-626 TMVIQPKE
+626 
-634 ALLSTPGEDSQGRFF
+634 
-649 NSLGDISSVVESI
+649 
-662 SVLSFSQGT
+662 
-671 VKDNFV
+671 
-677 VDYKGG
+677 
-683 TGTFVIDTKTNEIT
+683 
-697 KADYTM
+697 
-703 LVHIDVKH
+703 
-711 ANVAV
+711 
-716 LKDKSASL
+716 
-724 DIKYQ
+724 
-729 CEYPASDDYLAGQNI
+729 
-744 GLTRVK
+744 

>member
-76 DGAVVA
+76 DGTVIA

-87 ANKLGNH
+87 ANKLENH

-137 STEAKSI
+137 SAEAKSI
-144 GKFFSDYIIYI
+144 GKFFSDYIMYI
-155 ILCIIVVIVA
+155 FLCIIVVIVA

-267 LRLVNLSE
+267 LRLVSLSE

-313 INKCVTLNLTGE
+313 INKGVTLNLTGE

-352 ENGNVTVTVTSL
+352 ENGNVTVTVNPL

-421 KLEISSEEGKVTIYS
+421 KLEISSEEGK
-436 KGNFCMKRKS
+436 
-446 GLSKFNGFLAI
+446 
-457 VLVICLAATAFVIN
+457 
-471 KYPKIEA
+471 
-478 ADANGGADAK
+478 
-488 DVAVIDE
+488 
-495 FKAGTYGGKE
+495 
-505 FKTQEDV
+505 
-512 VNYYKECYD
+512 
-521 YTKTLTA
+521 
-528 EYKTDSGETHS
+528 
-539 YYKML
+539 
-544 GTETLEVNNLLVEG
+544 GTE
-558 KSNDIINKLVPGI
+558 IIVT
-571 VGGLFKGGTNGLSP
+571 FK
-585 SGNRDPK
+585 D
-592 GDTKNDGKMD
+592 
-602 CTTSHLTADDVLAA
+602 
-616 NVKDNNDGTI
+616 
-626 TMVIQPKE
+626 
-634 ALLSTPGEDSQGRFF
+634 
-649 NSLGDISSVVESI
+649 
-662 SVLSFSQGT
+662 
-671 VKDNFV
+671 
-677 VDYKGG
+677 
-683 TGTFVIDTKTNEIT
+683 
-697 KADYTM
+697 
-703 LVHIDVKH
+703 
-711 ANVAV
+711 
-716 LKDKSASL
+716 
-724 DIKYQ
+724 
-729 CEYPASDDYLAGQNI
+729 
-744 GLTRVK
+744 

>member
-76 DGAVVA
+76 DGTVIA

-116 TQEKKVYYFAKQ
+116 TQGKKIYYFAKQ

-137 STEAKSI
+137 SAEAKSI

-155 ILCIIVVIVA
+155 FLCIIVVIVA

-352 ENGNVTVTVTSL
+352 ENGNVTVTVKPL

-421 KLEISSEEGKVTIYS
+421 KLEISSEEGK
-436 KGNFCMKRKS
+436 
-446 GLSKFNGFLAI
+446 
-457 VLVICLAATAFVIN
+457 
-471 KYPKIEA
+471 
-478 ADANGGADAK
+478 
-488 DVAVIDE
+488 
-495 FKAGTYGGKE
+495 
-505 FKTQEDV
+505 
-512 VNYYKECYD
+512 
-521 YTKTLTA
+521 
-528 EYKTDSGETHS
+528 
-539 YYKML
+539 
-544 GTETLEVNNLLVEG
+544 GTE
-558 KSNDIINKLVPGI
+558 IIVT
-571 VGGLFKGGTNGLSP
+571 FK
-585 SGNRDPK
+585 D
-592 GDTKNDGKMD
+592 
-602 CTTSHLTADDVLAA
+602 
-616 NVKDNNDGTI
+616 
-626 TMVIQPKE
+626 
-634 ALLSTPGEDSQGRFF
+634 
-649 NSLGDISSVVESI
+649 
-662 SVLSFSQGT
+662 
-671 VKDNFV
+671 
-677 VDYKGG
+677 
-683 TGTFVIDTKTNEIT
+683 
-697 KADYTM
+697 
-703 LVHIDVKH
+703 
-711 ANVAV
+711 
-716 LKDKSASL
+716 
-724 DIKYQ
+724 
-729 CEYPASDDYLAGQNI
+729 
-744 GLTRVK
+744 

>member
-76 DGAVVA
+76 DGTVIA

-137 STEAKSI
+137 SAEAKSI

-155 ILCIIVVIVA
+155 FLCIIVVIVA

-313 INKCVTLNLTGE
+313 INKGVTLNLTGE

-352 ENGNVTVTVTSL
+352 ENGNVTVTVNPL

-421 KLEISSEEGKVTIYS
+421 KLEISSEEGK
-436 KGNFCMKRKS
+436 
-446 GLSKFNGFLAI
+446 
-457 VLVICLAATAFVIN
+457 
-471 KYPKIEA
+471 
-478 ADANGGADAK
+478 
-488 DVAVIDE
+488 
-495 FKAGTYGGKE
+495 
-505 FKTQEDV
+505 
-512 VNYYKECYD
+512 
-521 YTKTLTA
+521 
-528 EYKTDSGETHS
+528 
-539 YYKML
+539 
-544 GTETLEVNNLLVEG
+544 GTE
-558 KSNDIINKLVPGI
+558 IIVT
-571 VGGLFKGGTNGLSP
+571 FK
-585 SGNRDPK
+585 D
-592 GDTKNDGKMD
+592 
-602 CTTSHLTADDVLAA
+602 
-616 NVKDNNDGTI
+616 
-626 TMVIQPKE
+626 
-634 ALLSTPGEDSQGRFF
+634 
-649 NSLGDISSVVESI
+649 
-662 SVLSFSQGT
+662 
-671 VKDNFV
+671 
-677 VDYKGG
+677 
-683 TGTFVIDTKTNEIT
+683 
-697 KADYTM
+697 
-703 LVHIDVKH
+703 
-711 ANVAV
+711 
-716 LKDKSASL
+716 
-724 DIKYQ
+724 
-729 CEYPASDDYLAGQNI
+729 
-744 GLTRVK
+744 

>member
-76 DGAVVA
+76 DGTVIA

-137 STEAKSI
+137 SAEAKSI

-155 ILCIIVVIVA
+155 LLCIIVVIVT

-352 ENGNVTVTVTSL
+352 ENGNVTVTVSPL

-421 KLEISSEEGKVTIYS
+421 KLEISSEEGK
-436 KGNFCMKRKS
+436 
-446 GLSKFNGFLAI
+446 
-457 VLVICLAATAFVIN
+457 
-471 KYPKIEA
+471 
-478 ADANGGADAK
+478 
-488 DVAVIDE
+488 
-495 FKAGTYGGKE
+495 
-505 FKTQEDV
+505 
-512 VNYYKECYD
+512 
-521 YTKTLTA
+521 
-528 EYKTDSGETHS
+528 
-539 YYKML
+539 
-544 GTETLEVNNLLVEG
+544 GTE
-558 KSNDIINKLVPGI
+558 IIVT
-571 VGGLFKGGTNGLSP
+571 FK
-585 SGNRDPK
+585 D
-592 GDTKNDGKMD
+592 
-602 CTTSHLTADDVLAA
+602 
-616 NVKDNNDGTI
+616 
-626 TMVIQPKE
+626 
-634 ALLSTPGEDSQGRFF
+634 
-649 NSLGDISSVVESI
+649 
-662 SVLSFSQGT
+662 
-671 VKDNFV
+671 
-677 VDYKGG
+677 
-683 TGTFVIDTKTNEIT
+683 
-697 KADYTM
+697 
-703 LVHIDVKH
+703 
-711 ANVAV
+711 
-716 LKDKSASL
+716 
-724 DIKYQ
+724 
-729 CEYPASDDYLAGQNI
+729 
-744 GLTRVK
+744 

>member
-52 AQDDDTAFI
+52 AQDNDTAFI

-76 DGAVVA
+76 DGTVIA

-128 LDNGNILRV
+128 LDNGNVLRV
-137 STEAKSI
+137 SAEAKSI

-155 ILCIIVVIVA
+155 FLCIIVVIVA

-204 NALLQQKKKQKM
+204 NSLLQQKKKQKM

-267 LRLVNLSE
+267 LRLVSLSE

-352 ENGNVTVTVTSL
+352 ENGNVTVTVTPL

-421 KLEISSEEGKVTIYS
+421 KLEISSEEGK
-436 KGNFCMKRKS
+436 
-446 GLSKFNGFLAI
+446 
-457 VLVICLAATAFVIN
+457 
-471 KYPKIEA
+471 
-478 ADANGGADAK
+478 
-488 DVAVIDE
+488 
-495 FKAGTYGGKE
+495 
-505 FKTQEDV
+505 
-512 VNYYKECYD
+512 
-521 YTKTLTA
+521 
-528 EYKTDSGETHS
+528 
-539 YYKML
+539 
-544 GTETLEVNNLLVEG
+544 GTE
-558 KSNDIINKLVPGI
+558 IIVT
-571 VGGLFKGGTNGLSP
+571 FK
-585 SGNRDPK
+585 D
-592 GDTKNDGKMD
+592 
-602 CTTSHLTADDVLAA
+602 
-616 NVKDNNDGTI
+616 
-626 TMVIQPKE
+626 
-634 ALLSTPGEDSQGRFF
+634 
-649 NSLGDISSVVESI
+649 
-662 SVLSFSQGT
+662 
-671 VKDNFV
+671 
-677 VDYKGG
+677 
-683 TGTFVIDTKTNEIT
+683 
-697 KADYTM
+697 
-703 LVHIDVKH
+703 
-711 ANVAV
+711 
-716 LKDKSASL
+716 
-724 DIKYQ
+724 
-729 CEYPASDDYLAGQNI
+729 
-744 GLTRVK
+744 

>member
-76 DGAVVA
+76 DGTVIA

-116 TQEKKVYYFAKQ
+116 TQEKKIYYFAKQ

-137 STEAKSI
+137 SAEAKSI

-155 ILCIIVVIVA
+155 FLCIIVVIVA

-249 MAKPEDIKPFAG
+249 IAKPEDIKPFAG

-352 ENGNVTVTVTSL
+352 ENGNVTVTVNPL

-421 KLEISSEEGKVTIYS
+421 KLEISSEEGK
-436 KGNFCMKRKS
+436 
-446 GLSKFNGFLAI
+446 
-457 VLVICLAATAFVIN
+457 
-471 KYPKIEA
+471 
-478 ADANGGADAK
+478 
-488 DVAVIDE
+488 
-495 FKAGTYGGKE
+495 
-505 FKTQEDV
+505 
-512 VNYYKECYD
+512 
-521 YTKTLTA
+521 
-528 EYKTDSGETHS
+528 
-539 YYKML
+539 
-544 GTETLEVNNLLVEG
+544 GTE
-558 KSNDIINKLVPGI
+558 IIVT
-571 VGGLFKGGTNGLSP
+571 FK
-585 SGNRDPK
+585 D
-592 GDTKNDGKMD
+592 
-602 CTTSHLTADDVLAA
+602 
-616 NVKDNNDGTI
+616 
-626 TMVIQPKE
+626 
-634 ALLSTPGEDSQGRFF
+634 
-649 NSLGDISSVVESI
+649 
-662 SVLSFSQGT
+662 
-671 VKDNFV
+671 
-677 VDYKGG
+677 
-683 TGTFVIDTKTNEIT
+683 
-697 KADYTM
+697 
-703 LVHIDVKH
+703 
-711 ANVAV
+711 
-716 LKDKSASL
+716 
-724 DIKYQ
+724 
-729 CEYPASDDYLAGQNI
+729 
-744 GLTRVK
+744 

>member
-76 DGAVVA
+76 DGTVIA

-116 TQEKKVYYFAKQ
+116 TQGKKVYYFAKQ
-128 LDNGNILRV
+128 LDNGNVLRV
-137 STEAKSI
+137 SAEAKSI

-155 ILCIIVVIVA
+155 FLCIIVVIVA

-352 ENGNVTVTVTSL
+352 ENGNVTVTVTPL

-378 IPKKYQERIF
+378 IPEKYQERIF

-421 KLEISSEEGKVTIYS
+421 KLEISSEEGK
-436 KGNFCMKRKS
+436 
-446 GLSKFNGFLAI
+446 
-457 VLVICLAATAFVIN
+457 
-471 KYPKIEA
+471 
-478 ADANGGADAK
+478 
-488 DVAVIDE
+488 
-495 FKAGTYGGKE
+495 
-505 FKTQEDV
+505 
-512 VNYYKECYD
+512 
-521 YTKTLTA
+521 
-528 EYKTDSGETHS
+528 
-539 YYKML
+539 
-544 GTETLEVNNLLVEG
+544 GTE
-558 KSNDIINKLVPGI
+558 IIVT
-571 VGGLFKGGTNGLSP
+571 FK
-585 SGNRDPK
+585 D
-592 GDTKNDGKMD
+592 
-602 CTTSHLTADDVLAA
+602 
-616 NVKDNNDGTI
+616 
-626 TMVIQPKE
+626 
-634 ALLSTPGEDSQGRFF
+634 
-649 NSLGDISSVVESI
+649 
-662 SVLSFSQGT
+662 
-671 VKDNFV
+671 
-677 VDYKGG
+677 
-683 TGTFVIDTKTNEIT
+683 
-697 KADYTM
+697 
-703 LVHIDVKH
+703 
-711 ANVAV
+711 
-716 LKDKSASL
+716 
-724 DIKYQ
+724 
-729 CEYPASDDYLAGQNI
+729 
-744 GLTRVK
+744 

>member
-76 DGAVVA
+76 DGTVIA

-128 LDNGNILRV
+128 LDNGNVLRV
-137 STEAKSI
+137 SAEAKSI

-155 ILCIIVVIVA
+155 LLCIIVVIVT

-300 IAQRCVE
+300 IAQWCVE

-421 KLEISSEEGKVTIYS
+421 KLEISSEEGK
-436 KGNFCMKRKS
+436 
-446 GLSKFNGFLAI
+446 
-457 VLVICLAATAFVIN
+457 
-471 KYPKIEA
+471 
-478 ADANGGADAK
+478 
-488 DVAVIDE
+488 
-495 FKAGTYGGKE
+495 
-505 FKTQEDV
+505 
-512 VNYYKECYD
+512 
-521 YTKTLTA
+521 
-528 EYKTDSGETHS
+528 
-539 YYKML
+539 
-544 GTETLEVNNLLVEG
+544 GTE
-558 KSNDIINKLVPGI
+558 IIVT
-571 VGGLFKGGTNGLSP
+571 FK
-585 SGNRDPK
+585 D
-592 GDTKNDGKMD
+592 
-602 CTTSHLTADDVLAA
+602 
-616 NVKDNNDGTI
+616 
-626 TMVIQPKE
+626 
-634 ALLSTPGEDSQGRFF
+634 
-649 NSLGDISSVVESI
+649 
-662 SVLSFSQGT
+662 
-671 VKDNFV
+671 
-677 VDYKGG
+677 
-683 TGTFVIDTKTNEIT
+683 
-697 KADYTM
+697 
-703 LVHIDVKH
+703 
-711 ANVAV
+711 
-716 LKDKSASL
+716 
-724 DIKYQ
+724 
-729 CEYPASDDYLAGQNI
+729 
-744 GLTRVK
+744 

>member
-1 MAKKTLYKIF
+1 VAKKTLYKIF

-76 DGAVVA
+76 DGTVIA

-128 LDNGNILRV
+128 LDNGNVLRV
-137 STEAKSI
+137 SAEAKSI

-155 ILCIIVVIVA
+155 LLCIIVVIVT

-421 KLEISSEEGKVTIYS
+421 KLEISSEEGK
-436 KGNFCMKRKS
+436 
-446 GLSKFNGFLAI
+446 
-457 VLVICLAATAFVIN
+457 
-471 KYPKIEA
+471 
-478 ADANGGADAK
+478 
-488 DVAVIDE
+488 
-495 FKAGTYGGKE
+495 
-505 FKTQEDV
+505 
-512 VNYYKECYD
+512 
-521 YTKTLTA
+521 
-528 EYKTDSGETHS
+528 
-539 YYKML
+539 
-544 GTETLEVNNLLVEG
+544 GTE
-558 KSNDIINKLVPGI
+558 IIVT
-571 VGGLFKGGTNGLSP
+571 FK
-585 SGNRDPK
+585 D
-592 GDTKNDGKMD
+592 
-602 CTTSHLTADDVLAA
+602 
-616 NVKDNNDGTI
+616 
-626 TMVIQPKE
+626 
-634 ALLSTPGEDSQGRFF
+634 
-649 NSLGDISSVVESI
+649 
-662 SVLSFSQGT
+662 
-671 VKDNFV
+671 
-677 VDYKGG
+677 
-683 TGTFVIDTKTNEIT
+683 
-697 KADYTM
+697 
-703 LVHIDVKH
+703 
-711 ANVAV
+711 
-716 LKDKSASL
+716 
-724 DIKYQ
+724 
-729 CEYPASDDYLAGQNI
+729 
-744 GLTRVK
+744 

>member
-76 DGAVVA
+76 DGTVIA

-137 STEAKSI
+137 SAEAKSI

-155 ILCIIVVIVA
+155 LLCIIVVIVA

-307 ALNINA
+307 ALSINA

-352 ENGNVTVTVTSL
+352 ENGNVTVTVSPL

-421 KLEISSEEGKVTIYS
+421 KLEISSEEGK
-436 KGNFCMKRKS
+436 
-446 GLSKFNGFLAI
+446 
-457 VLVICLAATAFVIN
+457 
-471 KYPKIEA
+471 
-478 ADANGGADAK
+478 
-488 DVAVIDE
+488 
-495 FKAGTYGGKE
+495 
-505 FKTQEDV
+505 
-512 VNYYKECYD
+512 
-521 YTKTLTA
+521 
-528 EYKTDSGETHS
+528 
-539 YYKML
+539 
-544 GTETLEVNNLLVEG
+544 GTE
-558 KSNDIINKLVPGI
+558 IIVT
-571 VGGLFKGGTNGLSP
+571 FK
-585 SGNRDPK
+585 D
-592 GDTKNDGKMD
+592 
-602 CTTSHLTADDVLAA
+602 
-616 NVKDNNDGTI
+616 
-626 TMVIQPKE
+626 
-634 ALLSTPGEDSQGRFF
+634 
-649 NSLGDISSVVESI
+649 
-662 SVLSFSQGT
+662 
-671 VKDNFV
+671 
-677 VDYKGG
+677 
-683 TGTFVIDTKTNEIT
+683 
-697 KADYTM
+697 
-703 LVHIDVKH
+703 
-711 ANVAV
+711 
-716 LKDKSASL
+716 
-724 DIKYQ
+724 
-729 CEYPASDDYLAGQNI
+729 
-744 GLTRVK
+744 

>member
-1 MAKKTLYKIF
+1 MAKNTLYKIF

-76 DGAVVA
+76 DGTVIA

-137 STEAKSI
+137 SAEAKSI

-155 ILCIIVVIVA
+155 FLCIIVVIVA

-352 ENGNVTVTVTSL
+352 ENGNVTVTVNPL

-421 KLEISSEEGKVTIYS
+421 KLEISSEEGK
-436 KGNFCMKRKS
+436 
-446 GLSKFNGFLAI
+446 
-457 VLVICLAATAFVIN
+457 
-471 KYPKIEA
+471 
-478 ADANGGADAK
+478 
-488 DVAVIDE
+488 
-495 FKAGTYGGKE
+495 
-505 FKTQEDV
+505 
-512 VNYYKECYD
+512 
-521 YTKTLTA
+521 
-528 EYKTDSGETHS
+528 
-539 YYKML
+539 
-544 GTETLEVNNLLVEG
+544 GTE
-558 KSNDIINKLVPGI
+558 IIVT
-571 VGGLFKGGTNGLSP
+571 FK
-585 SGNRDPK
+585 D
-592 GDTKNDGKMD
+592 
-602 CTTSHLTADDVLAA
+602 
-616 NVKDNNDGTI
+616 
-626 TMVIQPKE
+626 
-634 ALLSTPGEDSQGRFF
+634 
-649 NSLGDISSVVESI
+649 
-662 SVLSFSQGT
+662 
-671 VKDNFV
+671 
-677 VDYKGG
+677 
-683 TGTFVIDTKTNEIT
+683 
-697 KADYTM
+697 
-703 LVHIDVKH
+703 
-711 ANVAV
+711 
-716 LKDKSASL
+716 
-724 DIKYQ
+724 
-729 CEYPASDDYLAGQNI
+729 
-744 GLTRVK
+744 

>member
-76 DGAVVA
+76 DGTVIA

-116 TQEKKVYYFAKQ
+116 TQKKKVYYFAKQ

-137 STEAKSI
+137 SAEAKSI

-155 ILCIIVVIVA
+155 LLCIIVVIVT

-352 ENGNVTVTVTSL
+352 ENGNVTVTVTPL

-378 IPKKYQERIF
+378 IPEKYQERIF

-421 KLEISSEEGKVTIYS
+421 KLEISSEEGK
-436 KGNFCMKRKS
+436 
-446 GLSKFNGFLAI
+446 
-457 VLVICLAATAFVIN
+457 
-471 KYPKIEA
+471 
-478 ADANGGADAK
+478 
-488 DVAVIDE
+488 
-495 FKAGTYGGKE
+495 
-505 FKTQEDV
+505 
-512 VNYYKECYD
+512 
-521 YTKTLTA
+521 
-528 EYKTDSGETHS
+528 
-539 YYKML
+539 
-544 GTETLEVNNLLVEG
+544 GTE
-558 KSNDIINKLVPGI
+558 IIVT
-571 VGGLFKGGTNGLSP
+571 FK
-585 SGNRDPK
+585 D
-592 GDTKNDGKMD
+592 
-602 CTTSHLTADDVLAA
+602 
-616 NVKDNNDGTI
+616 
-626 TMVIQPKE
+626 
-634 ALLSTPGEDSQGRFF
+634 
-649 NSLGDISSVVESI
+649 
-662 SVLSFSQGT
+662 
-671 VKDNFV
+671 
-677 VDYKGG
+677 
-683 TGTFVIDTKTNEIT
+683 
-697 KADYTM
+697 
-703 LVHIDVKH
+703 
-711 ANVAV
+711 
-716 LKDKSASL
+716 
-724 DIKYQ
+724 
-729 CEYPASDDYLAGQNI
+729 
-744 GLTRVK
+744 

>member
-76 DGAVVA
+76 DGTVIA

-137 STEAKSI
+137 SAEAKSI

-155 ILCIIVVIVA
+155 LLCIIVVIVA

-352 ENGNVTVTVTSL
+352 ENGNVTVTVSPL

-421 KLEISSEEGKVTIYS
+421 KLEISSEEGK
-436 KGNFCMKRKS
+436 
-446 GLSKFNGFLAI
+446 
-457 VLVICLAATAFVIN
+457 
-471 KYPKIEA
+471 
-478 ADANGGADAK
+478 
-488 DVAVIDE
+488 
-495 FKAGTYGGKE
+495 
-505 FKTQEDV
+505 
-512 VNYYKECYD
+512 
-521 YTKTLTA
+521 
-528 EYKTDSGETHS
+528 
-539 YYKML
+539 
-544 GTETLEVNNLLVEG
+544 GTE
-558 KSNDIINKLVPGI
+558 IIVT
-571 VGGLFKGGTNGLSP
+571 FK
-585 SGNRDPK
+585 D
-592 GDTKNDGKMD
+592 
-602 CTTSHLTADDVLAA
+602 
-616 NVKDNNDGTI
+616 
-626 TMVIQPKE
+626 
-634 ALLSTPGEDSQGRFF
+634 
-649 NSLGDISSVVESI
+649 
-662 SVLSFSQGT
+662 
-671 VKDNFV
+671 
-677 VDYKGG
+677 
-683 TGTFVIDTKTNEIT
+683 
-697 KADYTM
+697 
-703 LVHIDVKH
+703 
-711 ANVAV
+711 
-716 LKDKSASL
+716 
-724 DIKYQ
+724 
-729 CEYPASDDYLAGQNI
+729 
-744 GLTRVK
+744 

>member
-76 DGAVVA
+76 DGTVIA

-116 TQEKKVYYFAKQ
+116 TQGKKVYYFAKQ

-137 STEAKSI
+137 SAEAKSI

-155 ILCIIVVIVA
+155 FLCIIVVIVA

-283 EESDDEDMSF
+283 EESDDKDMSF

-313 INKCVTLNLTGE
+313 INKGVTLNLTGE

-352 ENGNVTVTVTSL
+352 ENGNVTVTVNPL

-421 KLEISSEEGKVTIYS
+421 KLEISSEEGK
-436 KGNFCMKRKS
+436 
-446 GLSKFNGFLAI
+446 
-457 VLVICLAATAFVIN
+457 
-471 KYPKIEA
+471 
-478 ADANGGADAK
+478 
-488 DVAVIDE
+488 
-495 FKAGTYGGKE
+495 
-505 FKTQEDV
+505 
-512 VNYYKECYD
+512 
-521 YTKTLTA
+521 
-528 EYKTDSGETHS
+528 
-539 YYKML
+539 
-544 GTETLEVNNLLVEG
+544 GTE
-558 KSNDIINKLVPGI
+558 IIVT
-571 VGGLFKGGTNGLSP
+571 FK
-585 SGNRDPK
+585 D
-592 GDTKNDGKMD
+592 
-602 CTTSHLTADDVLAA
+602 
-616 NVKDNNDGTI
+616 
-626 TMVIQPKE
+626 
-634 ALLSTPGEDSQGRFF
+634 
-649 NSLGDISSVVESI
+649 
-662 SVLSFSQGT
+662 
-671 VKDNFV
+671 
-677 VDYKGG
+677 
-683 TGTFVIDTKTNEIT
+683 
-697 KADYTM
+697 
-703 LVHIDVKH
+703 
-711 ANVAV
+711 
-716 LKDKSASL
+716 
-724 DIKYQ
+724 
-729 CEYPASDDYLAGQNI
+729 
-744 GLTRVK
+744 

>member
-76 DGAVVA
+76 DGTVIA

-94 LNRQEIQQAIK
+94 LDRQEIQQAIK

-116 TQEKKVYYFAKQ
+116 TQGKKVYYFAKQ
-128 LDNGNILRV
+128 LDNGNVLRV
-137 STEAKSI
+137 SAEAKSI
-144 GKFFSDYIIYI
+144 GKFFSDYDYIIYI
-155 ILCIIVVIVA
+155 FLCIIVVIVA

-204 NALLQQKKKQKM
+204 NAILQQKKKQKM

-352 ENGNVTVTVTSL
+352 ENGNVTVTVSPL

-421 KLEISSEEGKVTIYS
+421 KLEISSEEGK
-436 KGNFCMKRKS
+436 
-446 GLSKFNGFLAI
+446 
-457 VLVICLAATAFVIN
+457 
-471 KYPKIEA
+471 
-478 ADANGGADAK
+478 
-488 DVAVIDE
+488 
-495 FKAGTYGGKE
+495 
-505 FKTQEDV
+505 
-512 VNYYKECYD
+512 
-521 YTKTLTA
+521 
-528 EYKTDSGETHS
+528 
-539 YYKML
+539 
-544 GTETLEVNNLLVEG
+544 GTE
-558 KSNDIINKLVPGI
+558 IIVT
-571 VGGLFKGGTNGLSP
+571 FK
-585 SGNRDPK
+585 D
-592 GDTKNDGKMD
+592 
-602 CTTSHLTADDVLAA
+602 
-616 NVKDNNDGTI
+616 
-626 TMVIQPKE
+626 
-634 ALLSTPGEDSQGRFF
+634 
-649 NSLGDISSVVESI
+649 
-662 SVLSFSQGT
+662 
-671 VKDNFV
+671 
-677 VDYKGG
+677 
-683 TGTFVIDTKTNEIT
+683 
-697 KADYTM
+697 
-703 LVHIDVKH
+703 
-711 ANVAV
+711 
-716 LKDKSASL
+716 
-724 DIKYQ
+724 
-729 CEYPASDDYLAGQNI
+729 
-744 GLTRVK
+744 

>member
-52 AQDDDTAFI
+52 MQDDDTAFI

-76 DGAVVA
+76 DGTVIA
-82 DSQES
+82 DSRES
-87 ANKLGNH
+87 ANKLENH

-116 TQEKKVYYFAKQ
+116 TQGQKVYYFAKQ

-137 STEAKSI
+137 SAEATSI

-155 ILCIIVVIVA
+155 LLCIIVVIVA

-249 MAKPEDIKPFAG
+249 MAKPEDVKPFAG

-267 LRLVNLSE
+267 LRLVSLSE

-313 INKCVTLNLTGE
+313 INKGVTLNLTGE

-352 ENGNVTVTVTSL
+352 KNGNVTVTVNPL

-421 KLEISSEEGKVTIYS
+421 KLEISSEEGK
-436 KGNFCMKRKS
+436 
-446 GLSKFNGFLAI
+446 
-457 VLVICLAATAFVIN
+457 
-471 KYPKIEA
+471 
-478 ADANGGADAK
+478 
-488 DVAVIDE
+488 
-495 FKAGTYGGKE
+495 
-505 FKTQEDV
+505 
-512 VNYYKECYD
+512 
-521 YTKTLTA
+521 
-528 EYKTDSGETHS
+528 
-539 YYKML
+539 
-544 GTETLEVNNLLVEG
+544 GTE
-558 KSNDIINKLVPGI
+558 IIVT
-571 VGGLFKGGTNGLSP
+571 FK
-585 SGNRDPK
+585 D
-592 GDTKNDGKMD
+592 
-602 CTTSHLTADDVLAA
+602 
-616 NVKDNNDGTI
+616 
-626 TMVIQPKE
+626 
-634 ALLSTPGEDSQGRFF
+634 
-649 NSLGDISSVVESI
+649 
-662 SVLSFSQGT
+662 
-671 VKDNFV
+671 
-677 VDYKGG
+677 
-683 TGTFVIDTKTNEIT
+683 
-697 KADYTM
+697 
-703 LVHIDVKH
+703 
-711 ANVAV
+711 
-716 LKDKSASL
+716 
-724 DIKYQ
+724 
-729 CEYPASDDYLAGQNI
+729 
-744 GLTRVK
+744 